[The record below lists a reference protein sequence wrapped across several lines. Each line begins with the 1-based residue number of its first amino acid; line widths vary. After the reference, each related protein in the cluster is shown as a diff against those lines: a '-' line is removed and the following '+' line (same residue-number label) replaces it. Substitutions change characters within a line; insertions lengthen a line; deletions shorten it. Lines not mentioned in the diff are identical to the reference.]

1 MLSWD
6 LISLQKWDEFVDQ
19 YLSLI
24 LNQHSC
30 QPISALHLK
39 PEASDWLNVVPA
51 ISKDVDVLLV

>member
-1 MLSWD
+1 M
-6 LISLQKWDEFVDQ
+6 SLQKWDEFVDQ